1 MSTVK
6 VDVEN
11 LHLEHRLWQN
21 ELSFFADQLK
31 IFEHH
36 LERLVSKKNDRDVL
50 ANLEH
55 FQNQFIR
62 QKEVLDQLQ
71 HDIKVHDQEMGRML
85 QNDKEPNEA
94 DLVRHNKVDDQ
105 MQTFRKIYSELRDEF
120 LQFMAENGK

>member
-62 QKEVLDQLQ
+62 QKEVLDQLK
-71 HDIKVHDQEMGRML
+71 HDIKIHDQEMGRML
-85 QNDKEPNEA
+85 QNNQEPNEA

>member
-1 MSTVK
+1 MSAVK

-11 LHLEHRLWQN
+11 LHLEHRLWQS

-36 LERLVSKKNDRDVL
+36 LERLVDKKNDREVL
-50 ANLEH
+50 AKLEQ

-105 MQTFRKIYSELRDEF
+105 METFRKIYTELRNDF
-120 LQFMAENGK
+120 SQFMSENGK